1 MAVALQSFTNRRNR
15 KAGYSSEEAAA
26 AQLRAMGFRMV
37 EPIQTGW
44 RVVRDRHGRIV
55 NAFPLEKV
63 SGDIRAVAPGGRSV
77 LVEVK
82 ERDRNLRWSDFQPH
96 QREALDEHAAL
107 GGLSLVVW
115 LHRGHFYVLPWP
127 IPGFGPRKS
136 ISPLHVHDLV
146 VSDVHDVHLGE

>member
-1 MAVALQSFTNRRNR
+1 MAVALQNFINRRNR

-44 RVVRDRHGRIV
+44 RVVRDRQGRIV
-55 NAFPLEKV
+55 RAFPLEKV

-82 ERDRNLRWSDFQPH
+82 ERDRNLRWSDFEPH
-96 QREALDEHAAL
+96 QRQALDEHAAL

-115 LHRGHFYVLPWP
+115 LYQGQFYVLHWP
-127 IPGFGPRKS
+127 ISDFGPRKS
-136 ISPLHVHDLV
+136 ISPER
-146 VSDVHDVHLGE
+146 GEQLTMREVTNG